1 MGSGEKACRDST
13 MVVELMQKF
22 LEAGFQMEMA
32 IQMINSLLL
41 TGEENANMSTLD
53 LCSMDLYSGECR
65 FVKVGSACSYIK
77 RGHLVDRISSG
88 NLPLGIFQK
97 PDVEAVGRC
106 LEDGDY
112 IVMISDGILDALSQ
126 GIGEDMLSELIG
138 ECDLENPGEMA
149 GAILNFCIR
158 QCKGHIRDDMTVLV
172 TGIWKKETDAFFF
185 AGFRYIKDMIGKIMD
200 YIKEY
205 EMIQE
210 NDVVIAGVSGG
221 ADSVCLLFVLLEI
234 QKKMPFQIRVVHVDH
249 GIRKEAGRDA
259 AFVEQLCR
267 ENKLS
272 FYLERADVPAL
283 SKSSGLSVEEE
294 GRRVRYQAFEK
305 ALGKDT
311 GKIAVAH
318 NSNDRAETMLFHL
331 FRGTGLR
338 GMSGIRPVNGR
349 VIRPLLCVSRQE
361 IEAWLTQ
368 KGLSY
373 CEDSTNSEDVYTR
386 NRIRHHILPYA
397 QQQICQGA
405 VGNMNRAAQELFLA
419 NEFVERKT
427 REALSECVREQAK
440 DRICVQLPLFLKQDP
455 YLKGRILLSLL
466 SQLHGSQKT

>member
-1 MGSGEKACRDST
+1 MGFHRLILTNPSALLLYNIPLQETVRKGIEERVKNLKKQTMDPKEEFGSILPEYGKRKLITYADTIRELAESFQETEILPDHIEKTQTKDRKDMIWQKRLCENRELMAENLKEMAQIMNNLAKEERRCIPIGERRFRQITHAFREVDIQVKNLYMIENETGRMEVSLTMKNGKTANLSTEEIGDLLSVLLGFPLVSAQNNAFFLGDSWQTFYYVEEARYHVLTGVAKATKETEKISGDNYTFFERDTGNLTALLSDGMGSGEKACRDST

-22 LEAGFQMEMA
+22 LEAGFQLEMA

-172 TGIWKKETDAFFF
+172 TGIWKKGD
-185 AGFRYIKDMIGKIMD
+185 
-200 YIKEY
+200 
-205 EMIQE
+205 
-210 NDVVIAGVSGG
+210 
-221 ADSVCLLFVLLEI
+221 
-234 QKKMPFQIRVVHVDH
+234 
-249 GIRKEAGRDA
+249 
-259 AFVEQLCR
+259 
-267 ENKLS
+267 
-272 FYLERADVPAL
+272 
-283 SKSSGLSVEEE
+283 
-294 GRRVRYQAFEK
+294 
-305 ALGKDT
+305 
-311 GKIAVAH
+311 
-318 NSNDRAETMLFHL
+318 
-331 FRGTGLR
+331 
-338 GMSGIRPVNGR
+338 
-349 VIRPLLCVSRQE
+349 
-361 IEAWLTQ
+361 
-368 KGLSY
+368 
-373 CEDSTNSEDVYTR
+373 
-386 NRIRHHILPYA
+386 
-397 QQQICQGA
+397 
-405 VGNMNRAAQELFLA
+405 
-419 NEFVERKT
+419 
-427 REALSECVREQAK
+427 
-440 DRICVQLPLFLKQDP
+440 
-455 YLKGRILLSLL
+455 
-466 SQLHGSQKT
+466 